1 MGSPKKEQ
9 EINGN
14 SSANKQKMC
23 NSEYSITSVESLT
36 YYFFLLFNFC
46 NRFCFC
52 ICFVLFSGSYSKEHL
67 YELFYSFY
75 VSFAFVYFCIFV
87 FFLLFNVQMN
97 EMMFAIS
104 IRNL

>member
-1 MGSPKKEQ
+1 MGTRSPKKEQ

-14 SSANKQKMC
+14 SYKQKMC
-23 NSEYSITSVESLT
+23 NSEYSISSRLSST

-52 ICFVLFSGSYSKEHL
+52 IWFVLFSGSYSKEHL

-75 VSFAFVYFCIFV
+75 VSFAFVYFCIF
-87 FFLLFNVQMN
+87 FLLFNVQMN